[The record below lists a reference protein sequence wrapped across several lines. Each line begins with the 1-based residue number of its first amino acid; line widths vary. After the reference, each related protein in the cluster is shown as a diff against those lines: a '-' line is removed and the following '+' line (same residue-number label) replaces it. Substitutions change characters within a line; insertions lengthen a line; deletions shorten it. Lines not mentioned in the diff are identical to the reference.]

1 MKTNRQTWVLFAG
14 LSTLSFILW
23 LWLSYP
29 QLEFA
34 NFSVDRAKAAEIAR
48 EYLRA
53 RQEDPARFRMAV
65 VFSSDGEADRYL
77 QHSVGFAGLIQ
88 FVQKY
93 DFDLFF
99 WVVRFYR
106 ENEKEAYKA
115 FVSSATGEIIGFQ
128 HTIDDSAAREPLGRE
143 EARQKA
149 VEFLRKRFRFNPMF
163 YAVKGDLETVYDNRS
178 DFSFS
183 WQRKDAQIPWSGQ
196 EDSSR
201 RPSGSM
207 REEPN
212 GGTGK
217 LLIGAKV
224 SGHEILTFY
233 KNTFSIP
240 DQFNRYLARIQ
251 DTGKILSQAVY
262 VLGLAL
268 FTSAVFFMI
277 VRRNHLA
284 THTTKRFYI
293 GLMAF
298 SFVLSLLAVFNQWQS
313 VLFDY
318 GTTGDFRV
326 YLGQLTMQTLIAAL
340 FVSVAVI
347 MPGLAG
353 EALHY
358 QTFKEKPEGSFLYYL
373 HSTFFSREVAKAIFL
388 GYGVWIVMLG
398 MQSVVIA
405 LGQRYAGVWVEHT
418 WMNSLSTAYL
428 PFFVAFTLGFKASI
442 TEELMF
448 RMFAISFGKKILGN
462 TMAAVILASLLWGFS
477 HSNYPVFPMWFR
489 GVEVTCLGLFL
500 SWAYLRFG
508 IIPVIVGHYLFD
520 VFWNCAEYIFG
531 VTNPFYFA
539 SSLLILLLPC
549 LWAGVVFI
557 LNKKVEL
564 RPMRWRMT
572 KHQFYNLEVLK
583 TFFRQHPEETCGKP
597 PQQIVDE
604 ISGHG
609 WDPAVV
615 EAALEDAG
623 ISVPKT

>member
-1 MKTNRQTWVLFAG
+1 MKTNRQTWILFAG

-29 QLEFA
+29 QLEFV
-34 NFSVDRAKAAEIAR
+34 NLSVGRAKAAGIAR

-65 VFSSDGEADRYL
+65 VFSSDEEADRYL
-77 QHSVGFAGLIQ
+77 QHSVGFAELIQ

-115 FVSSATGEIIGFQ
+115 FVSSATGGIIGFQ
-128 HTIDDSAAREPLGRE
+128 HTIDDSAAREPLERE
-143 EARQKA
+143 EARRKA
-149 VEFLRKRFRFNPMF
+149 VEFLRKRFQFNPEL
-163 YAVKGDLETVYDNRS
+163 YTVKGDLETVHDNRS

-183 WQRKDAQIPWSGQ
+183 WQRKDVHIPWS
-196 EDSSR
+196 
-201 RPSGSM
+201 
-207 REEPN
+207 REEPS

-224 SGHEILTFY
+224 SGQETLTFY

-240 DQFNRYLARIQ
+240 DQFNRYLARVQ

-298 SFVLSLLAVFNQWQS
+298 SFVLSLLAVLNQWQS

-318 GTTGDFRV
+318 DTTGDFRV
-326 YLGQLTMQTLIAAL
+326 YIGQLTMQTLITAL
-340 FVSVAVI
+340 FVSAAVI

-358 QTFKEKPEGSFLYYL
+358 QAFKEKPEGSFLYYL
-373 HSTFFSREVAKAIFL
+373 HSTFLSREVAKAIFL

-398 MQSVVIA
+398 IQSVVIA

-418 WMNSLSTAYL
+418 WMNSLSTAYW

-549 LWAGVVFI
+549 LWAVVVFI

-623 ISVPKT
+623 IRAPKT

>member
-1 MKTNRQTWVLFAG
+1 MKTSRQTWILFAG

-29 QLEFA
+29 QLEFV
-34 NFSVDRAKAAEIAR
+34 NLSVGRAKAAGIAR

-65 VFSSDGEADRYL
+65 VFSSDEEADRYL
-77 QHSVGFAGLIQ
+77 QHSVGFAELIQ

-115 FVSSATGEIIGFQ
+115 FVSSATGGIIGFQ
-128 HTIDDSAAREPLGRE
+128 HTIDDSAAREPLERE
-143 EARQKA
+143 EARRKA
-149 VEFLRKRFRFNPMF
+149 VEFLRKRFQFNPEL
-163 YAVKGDLETVYDNRS
+163 YTVKGDLETVHDNRS

-183 WQRKDAQIPWSGQ
+183 WQRKDVHIPWS
-196 EDSSR
+196 
-201 RPSGSM
+201 
-207 REEPN
+207 REEPS

-224 SGHEILTFY
+224 SGQETLTFY

-240 DQFNRYLARIQ
+240 DQFNRYLARVQ

-298 SFVLSLLAVFNQWQS
+298 SFVLSLLAVLNQWQS

-318 GTTGDFRV
+318 DTTGDFRV
-326 YLGQLTMQTLIAAL
+326 YIGQLTMQTLITAL
-340 FVSVAVI
+340 FVSAAVI

-358 QTFKEKPEGSFLYYL
+358 QAFKEKPEGSFLYYL
-373 HSTFFSREVAKAIFL
+373 HSTFFSREVAKAISL

-398 MQSVVIA
+398 IQSVVIA

-418 WMNSLSTAYL
+418 WMNSLSTAYW

-549 LWAGVVFI
+549 LWAVVVFI

-623 ISVPKT
+623 IRAPKT

>member
-1 MKTNRQTWVLFAG
+1 MKTNRQIWILFAG

-53 RQEDPARFRMAV
+53 RQEDPARFRTAV

-77 QHSVGFAGLIQ
+77 QHSVGFAELIQ

-106 ENEKEAYKA
+106 ENEKEGYKA

-128 HTIDDSAAREPLGRE
+128 HVIDDSAAREPLGRE

-149 VEFLRKRFRFNPMF
+149 VEFLRKRFQFNPVL

-183 WQRKDAQIPWSGQ
+183 WQRKDAQIPWSEQ
-196 EDSSR
+196 KDSSR
-201 RPSGSM
+201 RPRGSL
-207 REEPN
+207 REEPD

-240 DQFNRYLARIQ
+240 DQFSRYLARIQ
-251 DTGKILSQAVY
+251 DTGKILSQATY

-313 VLFDY
+313 ILFDY
-318 GTTGDFRV
+318 DTTGDFRV
-326 YLGQLTMQTLIAAL
+326 YLGQLTMQTLTTAL
-340 FVSVAVI
+340 LVSVAVI

-373 HSTFFSREVAKAIFL
+373 HSTFLSGEAAKAIFL
-388 GYGVWIVMLG
+388 GYGVWMVMLG
-398 MQSVVIA
+398 IQSVVIA

-418 WMNSLSTAYL
+418 WMNSLSTAYW

-462 TMAAVILASLLWGFS
+462 TMAAVVISSLLWGFS

-531 VTNPFYFA
+531 VTNPFYFV
-539 SSLLILLLPC
+539 SSLLILLLPGM
-549 LWAGVVFI
+549 WAVIAFVS
-557 LNKKVEL
+557 NKKTEL

-597 PQQIVDE
+597 PRQIVDE

>member
-1 MKTNRQTWVLFAG
+1 MKPDRPTWILFAG
-14 LSTLSFILW
+14 LSLLGFILW
-23 LWLSYP
+23 LRLSCP
-29 QLEFA
+29 QLEFV
-34 NFSVDRAKAAEIAR
+34 NFSVDREKAAGIAR

-77 QHSVGFAGLIQ
+77 QHSVGFAELIQ
-88 FVQKY
+88 FIQKY

-106 ENEKEAYKA
+106 ENEKEGYKA

-128 HTIDDSAAREPLGRE
+128 HTIDDGAAREPLGRE

-149 VEFLRKRFRFNPMF
+149 AEFLRKRFQFNPMSH
-163 YAVKGDLETVYDNRS
+163 AVKGDFATVYDNRS

-183 WQRKDAQIPWSGQ
+183 WQRKDVQIPWS
-196 EDSSR
+196 
-201 RPSGSM
+201 
-207 REEPN
+207 REEPL

-293 GLMAF
+293 GLMVF

-326 YLGQLTMQTLIAAL
+326 YLGQLTMQTFINAL
-340 FVSVAVI
+340 FISVAVI

-353 EALHY
+353 EAIHY

-373 HSTFFSREVAKAIFL
+373 HSTFFSREVAKAVFL

-398 MQSVVIA
+398 IQSVVIA
-405 LGQRYAGVWVEHT
+405 LGQRYAGVWVEHA

-531 VTNPFYFA
+531 VTNPFYFV
-539 SSLLILLLPC
+539 SSLLILLLPGMWV
-549 LWAGVVFI
+549 LIAFV
-557 LNKKVEL
+557 LNKKTEL

-572 KHQFYNLEVLK
+572 RHQLYNLEVLK
-583 TFFRQHPEETCGKP
+583 TFFRQHSEETYGKP

-604 ISGHG
+604 ISSHG

>member
-1 MKTNRQTWVLFAG
+1 MKTNRQIWILFAG

-23 LWLSYP
+23 LRLSYP

-77 QHSVGFAGLIQ
+77 QHSVGFTELIQ

-106 ENEKEAYKA
+106 ESEKEAYKA

-149 VEFLRKRFRFNPMF
+149 IEFLGKRFQFNPMF
-163 YAVKGDLETVYDNRS
+163 YAVKGDFETIYDNRS

-183 WQRKDAQIPWSGQ
+183 WQRKDVQIPWSEQ
-196 EDSSR
+196 EDS
-201 RPSGSM
+201 
-207 REEPN
+207 
-212 GGTGK
+212 GTGK

-224 SGHEILTFY
+224 SGHEALTFY

-298 SFVLSLLAVFNQWQS
+298 SFVLSLVAVFNQWQS

-326 YLGQLTMQTLIAAL
+326 YLGQLAMQTLINAL
-340 FVSVAVI
+340 FISVAVI

-388 GYGVWIVMLG
+388 GYGVWIIMLG
-398 MQSVVIA
+398 IQSVVIA
-405 LGQRYAGVWVEHT
+405 LGQRYAGVWVEHA
-418 WMNSLSTAYL
+418 WMNNLSTAYL
-428 PFFVAFTLGFKASI
+428 PFFVAFTLAFKASV
-442 TEELMF
+442 TEELMC
-448 RMFAISFGKKILGN
+448 RLFAISFGKKILGN
-462 TMAAVILASLLWGFS
+462 TMAAVIFASLLWGFS

-489 GVEVTCLGLFL
+489 GVEVTCLGLFV

-531 VTNPFYFA
+531 VTNPFYFV
-539 SSLLILLLPC
+539 SSLLILLLPGM
-549 LWAGVVFI
+549 WAVIAFV
-557 LNKKVEL
+557 LNKKMEL

-572 KHQFYNLEVLK
+572 KHQFYNLEVLR
-583 TFFRQHPEETCGKP
+583 TFFRQHPEETCGKS

-623 ISVPKT
+623 ISAPKA

>member
-1 MKTNRQTWVLFAG
+1 MKINRQTWIVFAG

-34 NFSVDRAKAAEIAR
+34 NFSVDRAEAAEIAR

-77 QHSVGFAGLIQ
+77 QHSVGFAELIQ
-88 FVQKY
+88 FIQKY

-106 ENEKEAYKA
+106 ENEKEGYKA

-128 HTIDDSAAREPLGRE
+128 HTIDDGAAREPLGRE

-149 VEFLRKRFRFNPMF
+149 AEFLRKRFQFNPMSH
-163 YAVKGDLETVYDNRS
+163 AVKGDFETVYDNRS

-183 WQRKDAQIPWSGQ
+183 WQRKDVQIPWS
-196 EDSSR
+196 
-201 RPSGSM
+201 
-207 REEPN
+207 REEPL

-268 FTSAVFFMI
+268 FTSAVFLMI

-318 GTTGDFRV
+318 GTTGDFHV
-326 YLGQLTMQTLIAAL
+326 YLGQLTMQTLISAL
-340 FVSVAVI
+340 FISVAVI

-353 EALHY
+353 EAIHY

-373 HSTFFSREVAKAIFL
+373 HSTFFSREVAKAVFL

-398 MQSVVIA
+398 IQSVVIA
-405 LGQRYAGVWVEHT
+405 LGQRYAGVWVEHA

-531 VTNPFYFA
+531 VTNPFYFV
-539 SSLLILLLPC
+539 SSLLILLLPGM
-549 LWAGVVFI
+549 WVVIAFV
-557 LNKKVEL
+557 LNKKMEL

-572 KHQFYNLEVLK
+572 RHQLYNLEVLK
-583 TFFRQHPEETCGKP
+583 TFFRQHSEETYGKP

-604 ISGHG
+604 ISSHG